1 MRKSNLGRGLD
12 ALIPSDIQKD
22 DGLTL
27 IAIEKIKPNKS
38 QPRKNFDEKSIS
50 ELANS
55 IKEKGLIQPLI
66 VRKLGKDYEIIAG
79 ERRWRAAQ
87 KSGLKDVPVIVKDV
101 KENELIE
108 LALIENLQR
117 EDLNPIEEAEAYE
130 KLITDFGLTHEQIS
144 NRIGRDRSTISNQIR
159 LLKLT
164 YEAKSAIIKGNISA
178 GHARALLSLE
188 DPEEINQL
196 LNTII
201 KKKLSVRQ
209 AEQLVKLG
217 IQDKRKALTL
227 STKKSQPIDKFL
239 YNVEDELKKSLRTK
253 VKINGKADKGR
264 IEIEYYSKEELDR
277 LIGILTSNG

>member
-1 MRKSNLGRGLD
+1 MRRSNLGRGLD
-12 ALIPSDIQKD
+12 ALIPSDIQQD
-22 DGLTL
+22 DGLAL

-38 QPRKNFDEKSIS
+38 QPRKNFDEKFIS

-55 IKEKGLIQPLI
+55 IKEKGLLQPLI
-66 VRKLGKDYEIIAG
+66 VRKAGKEYEIIAG
-79 ERRWRAAQ
+79 ERRWMASQ
-87 KSGLKDVPVIVKDV
+87 KAGLKKIPVIVKDV
-101 KENELIE
+101 KDNELIE

-130 KLITDFGLTHEQIS
+130 KLIRDFGLTHEQIS
-144 NRIGRDRSTISNQIR
+144 NRIGKDRSTISNQIR

-164 YEAKSAIIKGNISA
+164 YEAKSALIKRTIST

-188 DPEEINQL
+188 NPEEINQL

-201 KKKLSVRQ
+201 RKKLSVRQ
-209 AEQLVKLG
+209 AEQLAKLG
-217 IQDKRKALTL
+217 IQDKSKTSTL
-227 STKKSQPIDKFL
+227 STEKSQPVDKFI
-239 YNVEDELKKSLRTK
+239 YSIEDELKKSLGTK